1 MEHRRALDMEG
12 FTNDVSLLRKQLA
25 SVDRKLHQM
34 RLLDRLEDDDR
45 LHSVLQQLQK
55 RSPVAGGKATSRHVR
70 PHRSTPAL
78 VPARLH
84 CGLVDCTV
92 GL

>member
-1 MEHRRALDMEG
+1 MEG

-45 LHSVLQQLQK
+45 LASVLQQLQK
-55 RSPVAGGKATSRHVR
+55 KVPGARDRAAPSRVRSLTLRCSHNLAACWGRFPGNW
-70 PHRSTPAL
+70 
-78 VPARLH
+78 RLSA
-84 CGLVDCTV
+84 
-92 GL
+92 